1 MNVKFIYL
9 RKRFVASASCVIA
22 LMAACLLWLTG
33 WAGDIM
39 NYSFSSQAE
48 ASSSLPVSSAESD
61 VNSETEENESGV
73 KNLNT
78 T

>member
-1 MNVKFIYL
+1 
-9 RKRFVASASCVIA
+9 
-22 LMAACLLWLTG
+22 MAACLLWLTG